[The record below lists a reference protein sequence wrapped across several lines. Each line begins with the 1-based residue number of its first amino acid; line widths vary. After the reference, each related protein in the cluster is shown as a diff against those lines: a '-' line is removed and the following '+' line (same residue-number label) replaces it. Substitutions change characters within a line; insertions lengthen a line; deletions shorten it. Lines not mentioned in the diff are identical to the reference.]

1 MKFTRF
7 FVSRPA
13 RGRRKEENIYT
24 HIYSKALRFN
34 PYKYVLLPSTC
45 FVLSPL
51 LSTPFSRLIKPEQRR
66 RLYGNVSTFHLGGR
80 QLDPSAGRRSVV
92 NKADASERGLK
103 LWAK

>member
-51 LSTPFSRLIKPEQRR
+51 LSTPLFEAGKTGAKTTTVRKRF
-66 RLYGNVSTFHLGGR
+66 NVSPWRPPAG
-80 QLDPSAGRRSVV
+80 SVGRRSVV

>member
-13 RGRRKEENIYT
+13 RGKRKEENIYT

-45 FVLSPL
+45 FVLPPL
-51 LSTPFSRLIKPEQRR
+51 LSTPFSRLVKPRSKDDDCTETFQRFTLAAASWIR
-66 RLYGNVSTFHLGGR
+66 RPAVGC
-80 QLDPSAGRRSVV
+80 
-92 NKADASERGLK
+92 
-103 LWAK
+103 